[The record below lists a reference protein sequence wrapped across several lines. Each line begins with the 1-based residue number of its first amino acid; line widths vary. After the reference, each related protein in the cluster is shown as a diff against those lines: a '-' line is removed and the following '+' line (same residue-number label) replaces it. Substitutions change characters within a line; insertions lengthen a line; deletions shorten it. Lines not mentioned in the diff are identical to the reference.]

1 MSEKTKHSPT
11 SSSNMHRRMRCP
23 GSHAAELGLTDEDSE
38 VSQMGTQLH
47 AIYTGYLT
55 GQNVA
60 KEMGQLSTADLQAVN
75 AAIELTE
82 EVINT
87 VTTQRGIST
96 TAKKEIF
103 AERELYF
110 RKGLKILF
118 TGHCDIGVWFEGLK
132 TLIIVDAKFGFNPV
146 EPASGNMQTR
156 CYAVQAFADYPE
168 AEEIIVA
175 LVQPRQP
182 RDEQMSI
189 ASYLPADL
197 EASRQQ
203 ILEVWADIQN
213 PDAQRCAG
221 DWCNYCKAKLACEVY
236 TDQLSAIQTFGKATD
251 VSKVSDTDMATLFM
265 AVKLAESEPFSKSVK
280 EEIKK
285 RIQEGRY
292 QGQFELK
299 AGKSRR
305 FITCTS
311 KAFDFLRDHLT
322 PDQIMEAAKFSLT
335 SIGKVFYTASKAA
348 GAKITQKEA
357 DIEVS
362 KILAQ
367 VIDKTTDAPS
377 IVAIKT
383 KGLK

>member
-1 MSEKTKHSPT
+1 MSEKVKHSPT
-11 SSSNMHRRMRCP
+11 SASNFHRRMRCP

-38 VSQMGTQLH
+38 VSQMGTKLH

-60 KEMGQLSTADLQAVN
+60 KEMGQLSTADLNAVN

-82 EVINT
+82 DVINT
-87 VTTQRGIST
+87 VTSQRGIAT
-96 TAKKEIF
+96 TAKKEVF

-118 TGHCDIGVWFEGLK
+118 TGHCDLGIWFEGLK

-156 CYAVQAFADYPE
+156 CYAVQAFSEFDT

-182 RDEQMSI
+182 RDEQLSI

-203 ILEVWADIQN
+203 ILEVWESIHK
-213 PDAQRCAG
+213 PEAQRCAG
-221 DWCNYCKAKLACEVY
+221 DWCQYCKAKVACDTY
-236 TDQLSAIQTFGKATD
+236 TDQLKAIQVFGKATD
-251 VSKVSDTDMATLFM
+251 VSKVSDEEMATLFT
-265 AVKLAESEPFSKSVK
+265 AVKMAENEAFSKSVK

-285 RIQEGRY
+285 RIQEGKF

-299 AGKSRR
+299 PGKSRR
-305 FITCTS
+305 FITCNT
-311 KAFDFLRDHLT
+311 KAFEFLRDHLT
-322 PDQIMEAAKFSLT
+322 AEQIMVAIKISLT
-335 SIGKVFYTASKAA
+335 GIGKVFYTAQKAA
-348 GAKITQKEA
+348 GAKITQKES
-357 DIEVS
+357 DVEIS
-362 KILAQ
+362 RILSQ
-367 VIDKTTDAPS
+367 VIDKTTDAPT
-377 IVAIKT
+377 IVAVKT